1 MATIKNQHI
10 VWAYGE
16 VTEEPGKVVVL
27 CGLTEQG
34 LKYLANNPGMTLTIT
49 PPSGSFASVKQIIV
63 YAEKDKATLKA
74 TLAKTGMLVS
84 EAN

>member
-1 MATIKNQHI
+1 MGHLKNEHI

-16 VTEEPGKVVVL
+16 LTAEPGKVVVL
-27 CGLTEQG
+27 AGLTDIG
-34 LKYLANNPGMTLTIT
+34 LKYLANNHGMTLTID
-49 PPSGSFASVKQIIV
+49 PPSGEFRSIKQIIL

-74 TLAKTGMLVS
+74 RLAESGLLVS